1 MREAL
6 LSGLRSGQLRYPWSF
21 TNTLMRREVKNLDMP
36 VNPQKYL
43 PLQTYVSLFKDY
55 AEAL

>member
-6 LSGLRSGQLRYPWSF
+6 LGGLRSGQLRYPWSF

-36 VNPQKYL
+36 VNP
-43 PLQTYVSLFKDY
+43 
-55 AEAL
+55 